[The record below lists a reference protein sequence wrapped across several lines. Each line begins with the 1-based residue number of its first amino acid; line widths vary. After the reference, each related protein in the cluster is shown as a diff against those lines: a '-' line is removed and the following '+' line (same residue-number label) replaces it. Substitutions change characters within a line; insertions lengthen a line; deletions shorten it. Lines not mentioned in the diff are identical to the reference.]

1 MKSLVAFAAL
11 AAAAAVAAPA
21 SAQTLPSYLAPVSY
35 NGSVAYTGVDT
46 QGADLGAVT
55 FRLGADLGKYFGV
68 EGEGSFGVVDQD
80 GSIGGVATKLHL
92 NDQYAGYGVARY
104 PLLPNANLFA
114 RVGYGHSD
122 VKASASAGG
131 LSASQTVGLDSWNYG
146 GGANYFFDAKNGV
159 RVEYTRF
166 DFQDRGVRDADT
178 WSVGYVRKF

>member
-11 AAAAAVAAPA
+11 AAVAAVAAPA

-35 NGSVAYTGVDT
+35 TGQVAYTGIDT

-68 EGEGSFGVVDQD
+68 EGEGSFGVVDQN
-80 GSIGGVATKLHL
+80 GSFSGVATKLHL
-92 NDQYAGYGVARY
+92 NDQYAGYGVVRY
-104 PLLPNANLFA
+104 PLLPNANVFA

-122 VKASASAGG
+122 VKASATAGG

-146 GGANYFFDAKNGV
+146 AGANYFFDAKNGV
-159 RVEYTRF
+159 RAEYTRY
-166 DFQDRGVRDADT
+166 DFQDRGVQSADT

>member
-11 AAAAAVAAPA
+11 AAVAAVAAPA

-35 NGSVAYTGVDT
+35 TGQVAYTGIDT

-68 EGEGSFGVVDQD
+68 EGDGSF
-80 GSIGGVATKLHL
+80 GGVATKLHL
-92 NDQYAGYGVARY
+92 NDQYAGYGVVRY
-104 PLLPNANLFA
+104 PLLPNANVFA

-122 VKASASAGG
+122 VKASATAGG

-146 GGANYFFDAKNGV
+146 AGANYFFDAKNGV
-159 RVEYTRF
+159 RAEYTRY
-166 DFQDRGVRDADT
+166 DFQDRG
-178 WSVGYVRKF
+178 